1 MKKIGYLTFAALL
14 AFGSCTNEINEE
26 GFVDKANTISFN
38 AYPNKTRAYT
48 NGDIDNATA
57 MRDGSFGVVGY
68 KSDNNIYLGTTSKAV
83 EQKWQSNDWGYAD
96 PTELHFWPEGAMD
109 FYAYFPFSS
118 ENGDTFA
125 ANNTT
130 SNVMTINNTKGNQ
143 DVLFAY
149 KGSQTY
155 TNRVQLD
162 FKHALSKIKE
172 VNIQVAIDG
181 IEVEVSKV
189 EFLNTCIGGKIIV
202 DNTGN
207 ASYEAQESP
216 TTCAYEIS
224 PAVSINR
231 TNTAAVSNSKYQSL
245 FGNDANKYLFAT
257 NSTISQNVK
266 GTGKTLWDGKKDGWS
281 ETDNINDKGLVC
293 MKLTCKV
300 KKTNPETYLVGN
312 ATQYADMY
320 IPMAGTYAVGSQGE
334 DVSSLLAGKR
344 YTYNIIMKDN
354 VGFKENGDPIL
365 NPILFTVDNVA
376 SWHDVTVTITL

>member
-1 MKKIGYLTFAALL
+1 MKKITYLTYAVLL
-14 AFGSCTNEINEE
+14 ALCSCTNEVNEE
-26 GFVDKANTISFN
+26 GFVDKTNTISFN
-38 AYPNKTRAYT
+38 AYANKTRAYT
-48 NGDIDNATA
+48 SGDVNSAAGMQI
-57 MRDGSFGVVGY
+57 GSFGVVGY

-83 EQKWQSNDWGYAD
+83 EQTWQSNAWGYAD

-207 ASYEAQESP
+207 ASYEAPESP

-224 PAVSINR
+224 PAVLINR
-231 TNTAAVSNSKYQSL
+231 TNTAAVNESQYISL
-245 FGNDANKYLFAT
+245 FENEANKYLFAT
-257 NSTISQNVK
+257 NSNISQNVT

-281 ETDNINDKGLVC
+281 ESDNLNNKGLVC

-300 KKTNPETYLVGN
+300 KKTNPETYLVGS
-312 ATQYADMY
+312 ATQSADMY
-320 IPMAGTYAVGSQGE
+320 IPMAGSYAVGSQGQ

-376 SWHDVTVTITL
+376 SWHDVNVTITL